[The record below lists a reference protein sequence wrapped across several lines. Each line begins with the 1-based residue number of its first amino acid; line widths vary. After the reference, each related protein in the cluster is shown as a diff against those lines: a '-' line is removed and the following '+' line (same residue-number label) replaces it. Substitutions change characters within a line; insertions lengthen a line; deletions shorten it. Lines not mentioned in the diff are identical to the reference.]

1 MRNNC
6 AQKRKCDA
14 GDVHA
19 QRVDGA
25 AIPWTTAR
33 VWAAFFCH
41 NIAFAAEICA
51 HTVCL
56 RRCACHKSV
65 PVTVF
70 RQNALNNTEKYQKCF
85 KNS

>member
-33 VWAAFFCH
+33 VWAAFF
-41 NIAFAAEICA
+41 FA
-51 HTVCL
+51 TTSQL
-56 RRCACHKSV
+56 RQKFVRTQCVYAVV
-65 PVTVF
+65 PVTRACQSPF
-70 RQNALNNTEKYQKCF
+70 FAKML
-85 KNS
+85 